1 MRSMVRSGKERGLA
15 QETEGKFEEEW
26 MRRSL
31 RKVAIASLLAA
42 VGVVIAPF
50 VWFPFLA
57 TKAYPGQHMI
67 NAITGVLLGPLWAAL
82 VAVIVGVIRMSLGIG
97 TIYSIPGGVPGA
109 LIVGIFAYLLEKV
122 QLKRELAAFTEP
134 IGTIFVGATIAVYI
148 FAPWLGH
155 ERMIGALLPI
165 YGAWA
170 LSCVPGAILGFLV
183 LEGLR
188 HAGITRESLR
198 I

>member
-1 MRSMVRSGKERGLA
+1 MVGNEEKRGDARETGGKPN
-15 QETEGKFEEEW
+15 EEW
-26 MRRSL
+26 MRRLL
-31 RKVAIASLLAA
+31 RKAAIASLLAA

-50 VWFPFLA
+50 MWFPFLA

-67 NAITGVLLGPLWAAL
+67 NSITGVLLGPLWAAL
-82 VAVIVGVIRMSLGIG
+82 VAVIVGIIRMSLGIG

-109 LIVGIFAYLLEKV
+109 LMVGIFAYLLEKV
-122 QLKRELAAFTEP
+122 RLKRELAAFTEP
-134 IGTIFVGATIAVYI
+134 IGTIFIGATIAVYV

-155 ERMIGALLPI
+155 EKMIGALLPV

-170 LSCVPGAILGFLV
+170 LSCIPGAILGFLV